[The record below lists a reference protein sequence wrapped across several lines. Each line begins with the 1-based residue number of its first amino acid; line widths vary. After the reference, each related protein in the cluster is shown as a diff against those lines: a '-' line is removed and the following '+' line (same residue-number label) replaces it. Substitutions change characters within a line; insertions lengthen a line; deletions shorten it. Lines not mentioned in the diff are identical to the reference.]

1 MNNSRKV
8 IILGSAYPFRGG
20 GISTYNERL
29 AKAFSDRGDDV
40 TIHTFTLQYPS
51 FLFPGKTQYSSEA
64 PPEGLKI
71 EVTVNSINPFNWIRV
86 GRRIKKERPDL
97 LVIRYWI
104 PFMAPCFGTIARI
117 VRKNRHTKV
126 IAITDNI
133 IPHEKMPGMKMLTS
147 WFVRSVGAFITMSRS
162 VLEDLNTFDKNKP
175 RAYCPHPLYDNFG
188 ELIPKEVAKRQLGL
202 DETKGYILF
211 FGFIREYK
219 GLDILIRAFADES
232 LRTLP
237 VRVIVAGEFYSDPK
251 PYYNLVEAAGQAER
265 FIFRSDF
272 IPNTD
277 VHKYFCAADLVVQP
291 YREAT
296 QSGVT
301 QVAYHFNKPMITTNV
316 GGLSEIVPDGK
327 VGYVV
332 DPDPGEVAV
341 AILRF
346 YKEGKENEFS
356 LNVAE
361 EKKKYSWQNLLD
373 VIDSLAV
380 SIPREKGDQI

>member
-1 MNNSRKV
+1 MSNSRKV

-29 AKAFSDRGDDV
+29 AKAFADRGDDV

-51 FLFPGKTQYSSEA
+51 FLFPGKTQYSAEA

-71 EVTVNSINPFNWIRV
+71 EVTVNSINPFNWIKV
-86 GRRIKKERPDL
+86 GRRIRRERPDL

-117 VRKNRHTKV
+117 VRKNRHTRV

-133 IPHEKMPGMKMLTS
+133 IPHEKMPGMRALTS
-147 WFVRSVGAFITMSRS
+147 WFVGSVQAFITMSRS
-162 VLEDLNTFDKNKP
+162 VLEDLNTFDTAKP

-188 ELIPKEVAKRQLGL
+188 ESIPREEARRALGL
-202 DETKGYILF
+202 DPGTNYILF

-219 GLDILIRAFADES
+219 GLDILIRAMADES
-232 LRTLP
+232 LRNIP
-237 VRVIVAGEFYSDPK
+237 VKVIVAGEFYSDPK
-251 PYYNLVEAAGQAER
+251 QYYDLVEAAGLKDR
-265 FIFRSDF
+265 IIFRSDF

-277 VHKYFCAADLVVQP
+277 VHKYFCAANLVVQP

-316 GGLSEIVPDGK
+316 GGLSETIPDGK

-332 DPDPGEVAV
+332 APEPREVAE
-341 AILRF
+341 AIHRF
-346 YKEGKENEFS
+346 FKEEKEIEFS
-356 LNVAE
+356 RNVDE
-361 EKKKYSWQNLLD
+361 EKKKYSWENLLD
-373 VIDSLAV
+373 VMDTLMQG
-380 SIPREKGDQI
+380 IPRNGS